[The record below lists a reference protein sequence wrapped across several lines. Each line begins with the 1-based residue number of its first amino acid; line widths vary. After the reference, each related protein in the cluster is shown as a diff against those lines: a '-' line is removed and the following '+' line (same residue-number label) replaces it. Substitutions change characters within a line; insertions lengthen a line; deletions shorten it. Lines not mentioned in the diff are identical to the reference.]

1 MGSVG
6 VIGSGSWGT
15 TLAFMLSKKGIATT
29 LWDHQAERAIH
40 MQQQRE
46 NAAFLPGIRFPTML
60 QVTSHIAEAVE
71 GKEMLLFV
79 TPSQRMRENVRLL
92 APFVGKDTLLINASK
107 GIEINSLKRMTEV
120 ISEEISEA
128 HNRIGALSGP
138 NIAQEVAEGKPTAGV
153 VAAYEE
159 VVATRARVMLNTA
172 WFRVYT
178 ASDLVGVELGGALKN
193 IIAIGAGFSDGMGY
207 GNNAKA
213 AFMTR
218 GLAEIAR
225 LGIAAGANPL
235 TFTGLA
241 GAGDLIATCASP
253 LSRNQQLG
261 RRLAAGEK
269 LDDILA
275 SMHSVA
281 EGVSTTRAAL
291 QLASRYNVEMPITE
305 LLSLVLFEGLDPQ
318 RAVPELMM
326 RDPKHELEGLFGG

>member
-1 MGSVG
+1 
-6 VIGSGSWGT
+6 
-15 TLAFMLSKKGIATT
+15 
-29 LWDHQAERAIH
+29 
-40 MQQQRE
+40 
-46 NAAFLPGIRFPTML
+46 ML

-120 ISEEISEA
+120 ISEEISGA

-193 IIAIGAGFSDGMGY
+193 IIAIGAGFVAGE
-207 GNNAKA
+207 A
-213 AFMTR
+213 AQDEQVVAVLGHGLEAGGHFVISTGSFWHPVGHIRPIGDVEECHTTR
-218 GLAEIAR
+218 GEGGSRTRAGSGCAGNGSGGG
-225 LGIAAGANPL
+225 LGDHRVEQGQ
-235 TFTGLA
+235 
-241 GAGDLIATCASP
+241 
-253 LSRNQQLG
+253 RHG
-261 RRLAAGEK
+261 RPDTAK
-269 LDDILA
+269 DC
-275 SMHSVA
+275 
-281 EGVSTTRAAL
+281 TTRNPWVAHCDSPVA
-291 QLASRYNVEMPITE
+291 
-305 LLSLVLFEGLDPQ
+305 VLI
-318 RAVPELMM
+318 
-326 RDPKHELEGLFGG
+326 